1 LLYTSGTSLS
11 ALTIWGVD
19 IVSDVQFCVSMARA
33 LLPNLEKAAVFVKRA
48 IADTVDQRLRFH
60 LLPVLSAIARNDAEA
75 AARWLDRAISYERS
89 RRPSN
94 G

>member
-1 LLYTSGTSLS
+1 
-11 ALTIWGVD
+11 
-19 IVSDVQFCVSMARA
+19 MARA
-33 LLPNLEKAAVFVKRA
+33 LLPNLEKAAVFVNRA
-48 IADTVDQRLRFH
+48 MADTVDRRLQFL
-60 LLPVLSAIARNDAEA
+60 LLPVLSAIARKDTEA

>member
-1 LLYTSGTSLS
+1 MPSVRLKLHQVYLPAEMGEMRHWLDRNQYEPTSF
-11 ALTIWGVD
+11 ACYQAMIQAR
-19 IVSDVQFCVSMARA
+19 VSSIGLQF
-33 LLPNLEKAAVFVKRA
+33 L
-48 IADTVDQRLRFH
+48 
-60 LLPVLSAIARNDAEA
+60 LLPVLSAIARKDTEA